1 MKTIFKKFGQCNQN
15 GVLLPDGRFITQ
27 DEIYQTLLDDPDTI
41 VVTEGDTIRIYD
53 KEGGLLAEK
62 HKL

>member
-1 MKTIFKKFGQCNQN
+1 MKTIFKKFGQCNLN
-15 GVLLPDGRFITQ
+15 GVLFPNGRFITQ

-41 VVTEGDTIRIYD
+41 VVTEGDTTRIYD